1 MDFVVFNLNEPGRPS
16 SRIAVAVDHIVS
28 VREVADDAGT
38 EVKLTDGTLINVTE
52 PYKDIIDSLTQIGL
66 SFGSDQQ
73 TR

>member
-52 PYKDIIDSLTQIGL
+52 PFRSIMEELARMGNFSEGA
-66 SFGSDQQ
+66 
-73 TR
+73 